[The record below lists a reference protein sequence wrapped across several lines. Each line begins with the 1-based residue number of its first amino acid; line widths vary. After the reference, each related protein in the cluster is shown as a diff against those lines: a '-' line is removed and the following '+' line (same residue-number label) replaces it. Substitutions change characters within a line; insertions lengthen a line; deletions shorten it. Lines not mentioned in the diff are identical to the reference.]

1 VLAVILVRTGYNL
14 AKPKMMYAV
23 YKQGREQFMPFI
35 VTVVAILFTDL
46 LIGVLIGIVY
56 AIYFLIK
63 HTYRAGFVMKETMDG
78 PDKHY
83 IIELALNV
91 SFLNKKRVIKL
102 LDQMPNNAVVE
113 IIGTDSVYID
123 RDILEIFQDFKS
135 KAHNRNIQLLLTDIP
150 AVETIEMH

>member
-1 VLAVILVRTGYNL
+1 
-14 AKPKMMYAV
+14 
-23 YKQGREQFMPFI
+23 
-35 VTVVAILFTDL
+35 
-46 LIGVLIGIVY
+46 
-56 AIYFLIK
+56 
-63 HTYRAGFVMKETMDG
+63 MKETMDG

-135 KAHNRNIQLLLTDIP
+135 KAHTRNIQLFLTDIP